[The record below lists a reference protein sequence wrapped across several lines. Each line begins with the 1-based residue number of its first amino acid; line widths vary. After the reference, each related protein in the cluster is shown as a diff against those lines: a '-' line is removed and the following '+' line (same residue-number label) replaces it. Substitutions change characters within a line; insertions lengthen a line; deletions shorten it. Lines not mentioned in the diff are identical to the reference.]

1 MHNIIDLFCNTIDTC
16 TTDLIILIS
25 NGSKIDLESKVHMSP
40 QKTITKIAI
49 NSILI
54 LKFLITM
61 DYVDFFSNFQFL
73 GERE

>member
-1 MHNIIDLFCNTIDTC
+1 
-16 TTDLIILIS
+16 
-25 NGSKIDLESKVHMSP
+25 MSP

-49 NSILI
+49 NSIQI